1 MRVSV
6 MLVSCGD
13 SVEPAAEADQRA
25 GAVVFG
31 DPVGMAQAAG
41 GATILTGIAVSGLPL
56 LLARGPGPPS
66 RRTAPVRRSRVH
78 RSLYERL
85 GVLRGCQG
93 WLMSRWSSPLLT
105 PPRGGSG

>member
-1 MRVSV
+1 

-56 LLARGPGPPS
+56 LLARGPGRP
-66 RRTAPVRRSRVH
+66 AVEQH
-78 RSLYERL
+78 LYAGPEFTDPCTSAWVFCEAVKD
-85 GVLRGCQG
+85 G
-93 WLMSRWSSPLLT
+93 
-105 PPRGGSG
+105 